1 MLLSSFRKNWLK
13 ILLIFF
19 VITTVVLSVML
30 YNASRLFY
38 YEQNL
43 HTYAVWINYIEV
55 ERFYHSL
62 SLRISFDKNGIP
74 TVINDS
80 SYDVYEAIRNLEHL
94 DPPHERIWLN
104 IEYAHS
110 GLRCLNSLCFFPNG
124 TIGPEFTPDKVYPY
138 ILALNE
144 FLTKA
149 DKGAAF
155 TSGEYLY
162 NQGANRFEV
171 DEHANNGGRKRKR
184 PIQSHQIICRK
195 LPNLKGRR
203 TDLYVHRHNITNLL

>member
-1 MLLSSFRKNWLK
+1 MMLLSSFRKNWLK

-19 VITTVVLSVML
+19 VITTVVLSLML
-30 YNASRLFY
+30 YNTSRLFY

-55 ERFYHSL
+55 ERFFDSL
-62 SLRISFDKNGIP
+62 SLRIRFDKNGIP
-74 TVINDS
+74 TVITDS
-80 SYDVYEAIRNLEHL
+80 SYEAIRNLEHL

-110 GLRCLNSLCFFPNG
+110 GLRCLNSQSFFPNG

-144 FLTKA
+144 SLTKA
-149 DKGAAF
+149 NKGAAF

-171 DEHANNGGRKRKR
+171 DEHMLLMAGENA
-184 PIQSHQIICRK
+184 SA
-195 LPNLKGRR
+195 LFNLIRS
-203 TDLYVHRHNITNLL
+203 YVGNFPT